1 MFVDQIQF
9 FFIQPQTQPYS
20 QHTPLVPSTRSNFIF
35 LSSLNANNSCIA
47 SKWQE
52 RIHSD
57 TDGVNSS
64 LQNNVRICKQTTES
78 WFTTSSPPQDSINL
92 HGKVVEAKRS
102 TISMSLSPYVPLK
115 SYENPV
121 KNSLNIYFLN
131 FKSLNLKYQNSTLF
145 PQIRTLNPP
154 LYIFSCSSSPG
165 ERGFRGLEIFPFF
178 LDITLD

>member
-1 MFVDQIQF
+1 
-9 FFIQPQTQPYS
+9 
-20 QHTPLVPSTRSNFIF
+20 
-35 LSSLNANNSCIA
+35 
-47 SKWQE
+47 
-52 RIHSD
+52 
-57 TDGVNSS
+57 
-64 LQNNVRICKQTTES
+64 
-78 WFTTSSPPQDSINL
+78 
-92 HGKVVEAKRS
+92 
-102 TISMSLSPYVPLK
+102 MSLSPYVPLK